1 MNANYLRHTAVT
13 GIKFSALGLLLA
25 IAVGCN
31 ASQDTPEADG
41 ASAASTAESAADEAA
56 IDQDDTASPDQAAQ
70 PQGEP
75 GYAGYPF
82 MGETAAGEPVYYISS
97 ESIACA
103 NGDSGCVIV
112 NFLQVDAADAN
123 QTADGQAVAQ
133 CARETLTEVLLDGD
147 LVAYEIPSPDAA
159 MAKLLNTACQAQRPG
174 EPGASSTSPTVP
186 GGVAEGM
193 PYAEVRSRLIDAG
206 WEPKT
211 TPMDHY
217 TGLEQTMY
225 DRGYTEVRGCSGTGL
240 CRFEFNY
247 SDPGALADG
256 EALIVITS
264 FADSDVLFEED
275 PLFGAANIGPTY

>member
-56 IDQDDTASPDQAAQ
+56 TDQDDTASPDQAAQ

-174 EPGASSTSPTVP
+174 EPGASTSPTVP
-186 GGVAEGM
+186 GGLVEGM
-193 PYAEVRSRLIDAG
+193 SYAEVRSRLIDAG

>member
-56 IDQDDTASPDQAAQ
+56 TDQDDTASPDQAAQ

-174 EPGASSTSPTVP
+174 EPGASTSPTLP
-186 GGVAEGM
+186 GGLVEGM

>member
-56 IDQDDTASPDQAAQ
+56 TDQDDTASPDQAAQ

-174 EPGASSTSPTVP
+174 EPGASTSPTVP
-186 GGVAEGM
+186 GGLVEGM

-275 PLFGAANIGPTY
+275 PLFGSANIGPTY

>member
-56 IDQDDTASPDQAAQ
+56 TDQDDTASPDQAAQ

-174 EPGASSTSPTVP
+174 EPGASTSPTVP
-186 GGVAEGM
+186 GGLVEGM

-247 SDPGALADG
+247 SAPGALADG

>member
-174 EPGASSTSPTVP
+174 EPGASTSPTVP
-186 GGVAEGM
+186 GGLVEGM
-193 PYAEVRSRLIDAG
+193 PYAEVLDAG

>member
-56 IDQDDTASPDQAAQ
+56 TDQDDTASPDQAAQ

-174 EPGASSTSPTVP
+174 EPGASTSPTVP
-186 GGVAEGM
+186 GGLVEGM
-193 PYAEVRSRLIDAG
+193 SYAEVRSRLIDAG

-211 TPMDHY
+211 TPMNHY

>member
-174 EPGASSTSPTVP
+174 EPGASTSPTVP
-186 GGVAEGM
+186 GGLVEGM

>member
-1 MNANYLRHTAVT
+1 
-13 GIKFSALGLLLA
+13 
-25 IAVGCN
+25 
-31 ASQDTPEADG
+31 
-41 ASAASTAESAADEAA
+41 
-56 IDQDDTASPDQAAQ
+56 
-70 PQGEP
+70 
-75 GYAGYPF
+75 

-174 EPGASSTSPTVP
+174 EPGASTSPTVP
-186 GGVAEGM
+186 GGLVEGM

>member
-159 MAKLLNTACQAQRPG
+159 MAKLLNTACRAQRPG
-174 EPGASSTSPTVP
+174 EPGASTSPTVP
-186 GGVAEGM
+186 GGLVEGM
-193 PYAEVRSRLIDAG
+193 SYAEVRSRLIDAG

>member
-174 EPGASSTSPTVP
+174 EPGASTSPTVP
-186 GGVAEGM
+186 GGLVEGM
-193 PYAEVRSRLIDAG
+193 SYAEVRSRLIDAG

-211 TPMDHY
+211 TPMNHY

>member
-147 LVAYEIPSPDAA
+147 LVAYEIASPDAA
-159 MAKLLNTACQAQRPG
+159 MAKLLNTACRAQRPG
-174 EPGASSTSPTVP
+174 EPGASTSPTVP
-186 GGVAEGM
+186 GGLVEGM

>member
-56 IDQDDTASPDQAAQ
+56 TDQDDTASPDQAAQ

-174 EPGASSTSPTVP
+174 EPGASTSPTVP
-186 GGVAEGM
+186 GGLVEGM

-211 TPMDHY
+211 TPMNHY